1 MPKTSTELAE
11 EALGV
16 LQMGQQLNPED
27 VTFVE
32 ARIEPL
38 VAQLGLEGSVY
49 VGDADEIDDAYFLP
63 LAERLA
69 LEVASRFGLQVP
81 DLATKEAANQVLR
94 RLNRETWTDCPVKA
108 EYF

>member
-1 MPKTSTELAE
+1 MPKTRTELAE

-27 VTFVE
+27 VTYVE
-32 ARIEPL
+32 ARIDPL

-49 VGDADEIDDAYFLP
+49 VGDADQIDDAFFLP
-63 LAERLA
+63 LAEPLA
-69 LEVASRFGLQVP
+69 HEVPPRFGLPMTDV
-81 DLATKEAANQVLR
+81 ATKEAANQVLR
-94 RLNRETWTDCPVKA
+94 RLARDTLTDDPVPA

>member
-27 VTFVE
+27 VAYVE
-32 ARIEPL
+32 ARIGPL
-38 VAQLGLEGSVY
+38 VAQLGIEGSVY
-49 VGDADEIDDAYFLP
+49 VGDTDEIDDAFFLP

-69 LEVASRFGLQVP
+69 LELASRFGLPVT
-81 DLATKEAANQVLR
+81 DVGTKEVANQVLR
-94 RLNRETWTDCPVKA
+94 RLARDTATDDPVPA